1 MNVNDV
7 IRSMDVLLVLAWVCH
22 MCHSDPMTVQVGE
35 DGAVFPVWSYGDK
48 LRKARLTIGMD
59 QRGFAEALGVS
70 AGSLAQWETD
80 RTKPRDV
87 VAIAKRV
94 ELLTRIPAGWILGV
108 QETPAGPNGPDGGRA
123 VPPVG
128 LEPTTCGLKV

>member
-1 MNVNDV
+1 
-7 IRSMDVLLVLAWVCH
+7 
-22 MCHSDPMTVQVGE
+22 MTVQVGE